1 MLAFCPVQHWG
12 DEMLSNDEG
21 DIETGIEPS
30 PCAVIERQVD
40 HILIV
45 DDDEA
50 QVTTLSHSLMSLG
63 YRVSVAGNIKDG
75 TRIAYSERPDLVLLD
90 IKLPDGDG
98 LQLCSDFNDD
108 SETADIPVIIVS
120 GTDKPD
126 IVRQAR
132 TSGCHYFVRKPYDPN
147 ALLILVQ
154 NAIDESRDW

>member
-1 MLAFCPVQHWG
+1 MPCG
-12 DEMLSNDEG
+12 RCCGGIRMIGNDEQ
-21 DIETGIEPS
+21 DSKTGTEPA
-30 PCAVIERQVD
+30 PCAVIERQLD

-50 QVTTLSHSLMSLG
+50 QVTTLCHSLMSLG
-63 YRVSVAGNIKDG
+63 YRVSVAGNVQDG
-75 TRIAYSERPDLVLLD
+75 SRLAYSERPDLVLLD
-90 IKLPDGDG
+90 IKLPDGNG
-98 LQLCSDFNDD
+98 LELCSEFNDD

-132 TSGCHYFVRKPYDPN
+132 SSGCHYFVRKPYDPN

-154 NAIDESRDW
+154 NAIEESREW